1 MAMGLSQYTARL
13 AQVDPEALWDTGMV
27 VVLSAFGLSRALLVV
42 ENLRMFLAHPVLVL
56 ELPSLTKE
64 GLFLTVA
71 VAAVYVWRKG
81 LALLRALDAA
91 APCGVLFWASLE
103 LGSVA
108 DGSRAGMPTAV
119 PWAIASVFGRVHPV
133 EVYSAIAAL
142 SLCGALLWV
151 LRRRRRAGETAG
163 WGLALAG
170 LLLFVLDFFRLPL
183 ELYGTSR
190 LDGIE
195 VRALQVM
202 VSGGALLA
210 WAMARGAVPG
220 DLGDAV

>member
-91 APCGVLFWASLE
+91 APCGALLWGFLE
-103 LGSVA
+103 LGGVA
-108 DGSRAGMPTAV
+108 DGTREGMPTAV
-119 PWAIASVFGRVHPV
+119 PWAVASVFGRVHPV
-133 EVYSAIAAL
+133 EAYSAIAGL
-142 SLCGALLWV
+142 SLCAGLLWV
-151 LRRRRRAGETAG
+151 LRLERRTGETAG

-170 LLLFVLDFFRLPL
+170 LLVFVLDFFRLPL

-190 LDGIE
+190 LEEIE
-195 VRALQVM
+195 WRALEAM
-202 VSGGALLA
+202 IAGGALLA
-210 WAMARGAVPG
+210 WAMVRGAGRG